1 MILRK
6 LFFVCSAWSV
16 NGLWAGCGHQV
27 DFKAKCFCMFVC
39 RSIQRLEELNV
50 GMDDLGEEVQALS
63 QQCNGGDNNN
73 SETREASA
81 TPQSQEVGGGASDTV
96 TSTPQRSAGQ
106 AAFPPLTQSPVLS
119 QR

>member
-1 MILRK
+1 
-6 LFFVCSAWSV
+6 
-16 NGLWAGCGHQV
+16 
-27 DFKAKCFCMFVC
+27 MFVC

-63 QQCNGGDNNN
+63 QQCNGGSNNN
-73 SETREASA
+73 SEAIDASA
-81 TPQSQEVGGGASDTV
+81 TPQTQEGVGGASDVV

-106 AAFPPLTQSPVLS
+106 AAFPPPSPSPVLP